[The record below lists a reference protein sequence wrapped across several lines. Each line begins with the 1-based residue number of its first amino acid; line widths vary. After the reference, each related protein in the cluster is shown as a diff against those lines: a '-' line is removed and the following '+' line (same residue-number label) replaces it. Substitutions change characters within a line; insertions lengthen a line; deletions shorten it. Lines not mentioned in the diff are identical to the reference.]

1 MFQTPCLPPPPLHV
15 IYLCFRGRSVTT
27 TSKTHSYSLQRNGT
41 HIFFDILQ
49 SEDVYF
55 LDVIIRLPP
64 DSQTSIAAWTAFQE
78 WLFCHGTKQSHYIQ
92 LNCHG
97 NFVTQN
103 TVINF
108 AFISLLKCHKRP
120 FKIIISLK
128 KEPFAFDFERG

>member
-1 MFQTPCLPPPPLHV
+1 MCSKPHAYPPSMSSTCASVVDQLPPH
-15 IYLCFRGRSVTT
+15 R
-27 TSKTHSYSLQRNGT
+27 K
-41 HIFFDILQ
+41 HIHIPCSGMEHTFFDILQ

-55 LDVIIRLPP
+55 LDVIIWLPP

-120 FKIIISLK
+120 FKNIISLK